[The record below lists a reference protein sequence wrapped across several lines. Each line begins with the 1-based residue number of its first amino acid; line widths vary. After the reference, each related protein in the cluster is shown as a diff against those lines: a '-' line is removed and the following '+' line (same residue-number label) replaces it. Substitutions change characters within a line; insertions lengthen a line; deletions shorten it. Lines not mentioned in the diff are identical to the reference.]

1 MESCFLRLPFIS
13 LLTLHSTVS
22 FFISEIHLGRLLGV
36 GEFGAVY
43 EVTRVTD
50 DSRMQLKEIML
61 QARTSRNMEE
71 SFGFSHDDGY
81 SPEEDQTVTETET
94 EGGDMSSALEEVGE
108 KKGTIRERCWKQ
120 GKARYAVK
128 QVRKGSGKRK
138 LLHAAVDLAAER
150 EFLASM
156 SHPNIIRLRGTI
168 GTPGHPEFMLL
179 MDRLHVS
186 MEQKLQQ
193 WKHNV
198 RGTMGCLGM
207 RVRHKKASISLLS
220 ERVVA
225 AYDVAR
231 ALNFL
236 HGHK

>member
-1 MESCFLRLPFIS
+1 MESYCRRFPFTS
-13 LLTLHSTVS
+13 LVILHSTIYFVL
-22 FFISEIHLGRLLGV
+22 SEIHLGDLLGV

-50 DSRMQLKEIML
+50 ESRMQLKELM
-61 QARTSRNMEE
+61 QQSMA
-71 SFGFSHDDGY
+71 SFYAKEPFGVFRDDGY
-81 SPEEDQTVTETET
+81 SPGEDQPDD
-94 EGGDMSSALEEVGE
+94 GGIISSTLEEAEE
-108 KKGTIRERCWKQ
+108 KRGAIRERCWKQ

-128 QVRKGSGKRK
+128 RLRRGTEKRK
-138 LLHAAVDLAAER
+138 LLHAAIDLAAEK

-156 SHPNIIRLRGTI
+156 IHPNIIRLRGTV
-168 GTPGHPEFMLL
+168 GTPGHPGYMLL

-186 MEQKLQQ
+186 MNQKLLE
-193 WKHNV
+193 WKKDV
-198 RGTMGCLGM
+198 RGTMSCLGM
-207 RVRHKKASISLLS
+207 RVRHKKAYIGLLS
-220 ERVVA
+220 ERVIA